1 VRAAAGATLRQ
12 LPRVALAIPPKV
24 RRRAIALLLLAIALL
39 ALYRFW
45 FKDSSFV
52 RVQHVTVTGLTTKD
66 APRIRTALIA
76 AAHDMTTLHMQ
87 DQTLNSAVSSFPVVK
102 SVVAQPSFPHTLKI
116 HVIEEQPV
124 AVLAVGG
131 ERLLLAPDG
140 SVLRGVVTG
149 HPLALIRSSG
159 AVPQDA
165 LTDRVPL
172 TALHVAAAAPPA
184 LADRITTITHGKQGI
199 LVHLRDGPEL
209 MFGNDSRP
217 VAKWLSAAAVLAD
230 SSSKGATYID
240 LRLPGR
246 PVAGGLGA
254 DTLAPLSSTGQ
265 DTSPQSND
273 AAPST
278 SSSGTTGASGATATP
293 DGSTPDTQSN
303 PQVSG
308 GP

>member
-12 LPRVALAIPPKV
+12 LPRVALAIPRKF
-24 RRRAIALLLLAIALL
+24 RRRMIAALLLAVALL

-45 FKDSSFV
+45 FKESSFV
-52 RVQHVTVTGLTTKD
+52 RVEHVTVTGLTTKD
-66 APRIRTALIA
+66 APRIRLALIA
-76 AAHDMTTLHMQ
+76 AAHDMSTLEMQ
-87 DQTLNSAVSSFPVVK
+87 QNALNAAVSSFPVVK
-102 SVVAQPSFPHTLKI
+102 AVVAQPSFPHTLKI

-149 HPLALIRSSG
+149 HPLALIRSRG
-159 AVPQDA
+159 AVPQDT

-172 TALHVAAAAPPA
+172 SALHVAAAAPA
-184 LADRITTITHGKQGI
+184 ELADRIITITHAKQGI

-209 MFGNDSRP
+209 IFGNDSRP
-217 VAKWLSAAAVLAD
+217 LAKWEAAASVLAD
-230 SSSKGATYID
+230 PSSKGATYVD

-246 PVAGGLGA
+246 PIAGGLGA
-254 DTLAPLSSTGQ
+254 ETIAPLSSTGN
-265 DTSPQSND
+265 DTSAQSND
-273 AAPST
+273 TTLTPSAT
-278 SSSGTTGASGATATP
+278 GTTGAGGAVQTP
-293 DGSTPDTQSN
+293 DTSTPDTQAN